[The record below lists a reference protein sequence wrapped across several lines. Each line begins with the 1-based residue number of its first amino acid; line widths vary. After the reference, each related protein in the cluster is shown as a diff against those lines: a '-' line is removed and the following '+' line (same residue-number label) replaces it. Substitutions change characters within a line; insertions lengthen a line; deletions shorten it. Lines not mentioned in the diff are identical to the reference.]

1 MTEEERKAKE
11 FALASALDNKK
22 DSTEA
27 SAETVAA
34 DSTKLFMKR
43 EFKPVTS
50 FIHTAELDNYERIYQ
65 AYQTPGK
72 YYANTYYNRYN
83 GSYSNDSIYDLTNY
97 FSLKNTLAIALMEGF
112 NKYAL
117 AGVKVFASHEL
128 RRIKMP
134 MSITDDNVQ
143 MGTINEH
150 NISIGGQLQRTQG
163 HTLHYDVLAETWVA
177 GEDMGQLK
185 LDGQADLNFAFL
197 GDTVRLVAKGYFHRL
212 NPTMYER
219 KFHAKH
225 FWWDNNLDK
234 ETRTRVEGNFTY
246 EKTRTTLR
254 VAVEEIQNYT
264 YYGMSYTRAND
275 TNTLLT
281 AGVRQHGGNLN
292 ILTAQLDQKLQL
304 GPLHW
309 DNVLTYQ
316 SSSNEDVLPLPTLNA
331 FSNLYLEFMIAG
343 VLRVELGGAAT
354 WFTKYNAPDFC
365 PGINQFAVQEN
376 GQTRTELGNFPFV
389 DVYANLH
396 LKHARFFLMMQNA
409 TASSFNKNYFLTP
422 HYAQNEATIHFGV
435 SWNFFN

>member
-1 MTEEERKAKE
+1 
-11 FALASALDNKK
+11 
-22 DSTEA
+22 
-27 SAETVAA
+27 
-34 DSTKLFMKR
+34 
-43 EFKPVTS
+43 
-50 FIHTAELDNYERIYQ
+50 
-65 AYQTPGK
+65 
-72 YYANTYYNRYN
+72 
-83 GSYSNDSIYDLTNY
+83 
-97 FSLKNTLAIALMEGF
+97 
-112 NKYAL
+112 
-117 AGVKVFASHEL
+117 
-128 RRIKMP
+128 
-134 MSITDDNVQ
+134 
-143 MGTINEH
+143 
-150 NISIGGQLQRTQG
+150 
-163 HTLHYDVLAETWVA
+163 
-177 GEDMGQLK
+177 
-185 LDGQADLNFAFL
+185 
-197 GDTVRLVAKGYFHRL
+197 
-212 NPTMYER
+212 MYER

-409 TASSFNKNYFLTP
+409 TASSFNKNYF
-422 HYAQNEATIHFGV
+422 YAQNEATIHFGV